1 MTITSTDDTT
11 RTSGIGQVDT
21 NVAPTPPVFQNFDD
35 RMLERFR
42 SAAMVDDRANRF
54 FDSTHAELVRCGY
67 YTAPLPVDVGGGGL
81 TMLEMGRRQRQL
93 AKFAPAPALATC
105 MHLYWVGAAAD
116 LRRLGVSGLDHVI
129 DGALA
134 GEIYASGHAESGNDV
149 PVVLSTTQAEPVDG
163 GYRITGR
170 KHFSSLGPVWSRNGF
185 HSMDSSN
192 PANPMIVHG
201 FLRRDDPGVTVV
213 ENWDTIAMRSSQ
225 SHDVVLESVFVPND
239 RVASVVPAG
248 SGDDPITGT
257 AFLWA
262 LALVSNVY
270 VGIAERALEL
280 AVASLHAKTSIGLEG
295 RTLAHNPMLQYQVA
309 DMWIA
314 IDGVRSSLDMLATDW
329 GAGVDY
335 DPEWELKISGAK
347 QRTSDMVRV
356 VVDTAMDV
364 AGGSSIRSD
373 SELSRLLR
381 DSRAVAY
388 HPPAAAIAHEGIG
401 KALLSIDP
409 SGPRW

>member
-1 MTITSTDDTT
+1 
-11 RTSGIGQVDT
+11 V
-21 NVAPTPPVFQNFDD
+21 NDD
-35 RMLERFR
+35 RE
-42 SAAMVDDRANRF
+42 NTF
-54 FDSTHAELVRCGY
+54 FDSTHAELVAAGY
-67 YTAPLPVDVGGGGL
+67 YTSNLPAEVGGGGL
-81 TMLEMGRRQRQL
+81 NMLEMGRRQRRL
-93 AKFAPAPALATC
+93 ATFAPAPALATC
-105 MHLYWVGAAAD
+105 MHLYWTGAAAD

-134 GEIYASGHAESGNDV
+134 GEIYASGHAEAGNDV
-149 PVVLSTTQAEPVDG
+149 PVVLSTTQAEPVDR

-170 KHFSSLGPVWSRNGF
+170 KHFSSLGPIWTQNGF
-185 HSMDSSN
+185 HSMDTTD

-201 FLRRDDPGVTVV
+201 FLHRDDPGVSVI
-213 ENWDTIAMRSSQ
+213 ENWDTIAMRSTQ
-225 SHDVVLESVFVPND
+225 SHDVVLDSVFVPRD

-248 SGDDPITGT
+248 SGEDPVTGT

-280 AVASLHAKTSIGLEG
+280 AIESLQAKTSIALDG

-309 DMWIA
+309 EMWIA
-314 IDGVRSSLDMLATDW
+314 IDGVRSSLDMIAADW
-329 GAGVDY
+329 GDGIDY
-335 DPEWELKISGAK
+335 TPEWELRIAGAK
-347 QRTSDMVRV
+347 QRTSDMVRFV
-356 VVDTAMDV
+356 IDTATDV
-364 AGGSSIRSD
+364 AGGSSIRTD

-388 HPPAAAIAHEGIG
+388 HPPAAAVAHEGIG

-409 SGPRW
+409 NGPRW